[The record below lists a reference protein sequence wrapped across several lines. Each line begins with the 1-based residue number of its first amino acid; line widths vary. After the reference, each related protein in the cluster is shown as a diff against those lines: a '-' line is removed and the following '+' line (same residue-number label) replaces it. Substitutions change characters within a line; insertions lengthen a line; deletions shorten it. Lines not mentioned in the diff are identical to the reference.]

1 MNIGHAQTQASRPSP
16 RDQRSEPRKDLCVEA
31 TICPIDGRAIL
42 ATTTNVSAHGIDLSS
57 SLELRPSTRCEVAFA
72 LPVGDEWRAVK
83 LQACVVRSAARE
95 DDYSLGLVFF
105 GMPERTKELLE
116 LFICS

>member
-1 MNIGHAQTQASRPSP
+1 MSIGHAESLASRPSV
-16 RDQRSEPRKDLCVEA
+16 REQRSEPRKDLCVEA
-31 TICPIDGRAIL
+31 TICPVDGRAIS
-42 ATTTNVSAHGIDLSS
+42 ATTANVSAHGVDLSCMH
-57 SLELRPSTRCEVAFA
+57 ELRPSTRCEVAFA
-72 LPVGDEWRAVK
+72 LPVGNDWRAVK
-83 LQACVVRSAARE
+83 LQACVVRSTTRE